1 MILKKLII
9 KNIRSYKYAEIDFP
23 LGSTLLSGEIGSGKT
38 SLLLAIQFALF
49 GLQPGQKGSSIVR
62 NGEDEAEVSLYF
74 TLEEKDILIKRKIVK
89 NKNSSFTQ
97 EENIVNINGEE
108 FNFSSSEAKAKIIDL
123 LKYPKE
129 FSKKS
134 DLLFRFSVY
143 TPQEEMKEIIK
154 EKEDIRLSILR
165 HIFGIEKYKRIKENS
180 SFLKQKIKES
190 IKLKEALSENL
201 NDLKEDLK
209 KFNERK
215 IKISKEINDL
225 SLLLRKI
232 KEEKELIKKN
242 IEELKQKKEEQKKL
256 EILLSSKESELKIKK
271 ELKIKSEKEISLL
284 KIQISKKLSDFDS
297 SSLENIK
304 KLIEKHKG
312 IIKELLEKKMQ
323 ISSKIEVL
331 KEKKERSNY
340 LIERISSLEN
350 CPTCFQQV
358 SREYKERIRK
368 NEIYNIEIINREIEQ
383 KIIELNQ
390 LERDIKKEN
399 ELLSLYEEDKL
410 KLEKD
415 KINFDHYKEIETKLK
430 SEIYF
435 LERVS
440 FEIEKLE
447 KDIYEIKEK
456 LNSFFQLSSI
466 FEDKEKKLYDLEQ
479 EEKRNEKKF
488 FEDKKEIE
496 ILQEEIERKILEI
509 SKKEKIRDE
518 AIRLREFLGWLDN
531 NFLPLV
537 DKTESTILSKIRS
550 DFLRVFSGWLSLL
563 VPDYL
568 KVDLNENFTP
578 IIKNNGYEIDYEF
591 LSGGEKT
598 AIALAYR
605 LSLNQILNS
614 VHSDI
619 KTKDLLILDEPTDG
633 FSEKQ
638 IERIRDILD
647 ELNTKQII
655 IVSHERQI
663 EGFVDSI
670 IKIFREEDSK
680 IIRDQ

>member
-440 FEIEKLE
+440 FEIENLE